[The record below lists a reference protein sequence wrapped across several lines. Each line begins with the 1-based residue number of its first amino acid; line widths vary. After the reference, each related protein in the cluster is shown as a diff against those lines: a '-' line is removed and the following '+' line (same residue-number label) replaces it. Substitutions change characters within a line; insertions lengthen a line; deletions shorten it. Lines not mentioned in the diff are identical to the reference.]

1 MGVRIMGAVG
11 SALKVDTAR
20 RDLRDQ
26 MDPGSAARAIIA
38 PQAPPMQLAD
48 PMGGCAARAIIAP
61 QAPPLQLAL
70 PVACCATRA
79 IIAPKAPPLQLATGS
94 ASRAIRIVRA
104 VCGALQVDTARR
116 DLRDQMDPGSAAR
129 AIIALKAP
137 ALRRSA
143 ARAIIALK
151 APALRRSAARAIIAL
166 KAPALRRSAAR
177 AMIALKA
184 PALSR
189 ATGIASRALRI
200 VRAVCGALKVDTARR
215 DLRDQMDPGSAVRAI
230 IAP

>member
-26 MDPGSAARAIIA
+26 MDPGRAARA
-38 PQAPPMQLAD
+38 M
-48 PMGGCAARAIIAP
+48 IAP
-61 QAPPLQLAL
+61 QAPPLQLA
-70 PVACCATRA
+70 A
-79 IIAPKAPPLQLATGS
+79 GS

-137 ALRRSA
+137 PLIRA
-143 ARAIIALK
+143 A
-151 APALRRSAARAIIAL
+151 
-166 KAPALRRSAAR
+166 
-177 AMIALKA
+177 
-184 PALSR
+184 
-189 ATGIASRALRI
+189 
-200 VRAVCGALKVDTARR
+200 
-215 DLRDQMDPGSAVRAI
+215 GSAVRAI
-230 IAP
+230 IAPQAPPLNRAAGSAGRAIIAP